1 MEPSYKTRKIIGRLV
16 VLLALLL
23 LGAGFWAHYTSPLAQ
38 PLTSRSQDPIR
49 LIVFTKPAM
58 LLTYT
63 PATRKARITLAS
75 KKCSVENQSACFNQ
89 SYQVYFTPTD
99 TDQHAFWTQFATG
112 LEHWRFT
119 PKTVWTYVRAYINAL
134 VQKRTNLRP
143 GDFLLLSKELIELTR
158 TDFAVEYP
166 DTSKKKKATKEK
178 IDPVVQERPEVSLP
192 YANSEEKPLVLEVL
206 NASGQKGLALT
217 VTQYLREQNTKGLL
231 RVDVIN
237 YDNYPSLQ
245 DTSFITDYS
254 GRLVQVTQVSHAL
267 GLSKEIRSEK
277 STTAICDTR
286 IVLGKDF
293 KMPL

>member
-1 MEPSYKTRKIIGRLV
+1 MV
-16 VLLALLL
+16 VLALLL

-49 LIVFTKPAM
+49 AVVFTKPAM
-58 LLTYT
+58 LFTYT

-89 SYQVYFTPTD
+89 PYQVYFIPTT
-99 TDQHAFWTQFATG
+99 TDQHTFWTQFSTG
-112 LEHWRFT
+112 LEQWRFT
-119 PKTVWTYVRAYINAL
+119 PKTVWTYVSAYINAF
-134 VQKRTNLRP
+134 VQKRTNLHP

-158 TDFAVEYP
+158 SDFAIEYP
-166 DTSKKKKATKEK
+166 DTSKKKKSAAKEK
-178 IDPVVQERPEVSLP
+178 EAPVAQDRPEVLLP
-192 YANSEEKPLVLEVL
+192 YASSEEKPLVLEVL
-206 NASGQKGLALT
+206 NASGQKGLALS
-217 VTQYLREQNTKGLL
+217 VTQFLREQNTKGLL

-237 YDNYPSLQ
+237 YDNYPSQQ